1 MRAVSL
7 IFRISAMFAMS
18 TLVAAF
24 PSFSSAFSV
33 TSQPRTA
40 VEPETKTII
49 WQDPGAVEELDFV
62 AGPGG
67 VKKVPTPPF
76 TFVEETLSG
85 SNPKVKVKDANDTTW
100 HVKWGSEVNAE
111 VFATRMAWAA
121 GYFVDPSYFIASGKI
136 EGAKGLK
143 RAKKFVNSDGSFTN
157 ARFERHKNKGATVL
171 DDEKSWRWDQNPL
184 VGTPELNGL
193 KIMLMLT
200 SNWDNKDV
208 RDISRGSNTAI
219 LEYQDGESIER
230 RYMVTDWGG
239 SMGKWG
245 GVMGREK
252 WDAKGYEKQTPDFIK
267 GVERGFVEF
276 GYSGQHTGT
285 FKEGISVNDVKWLV
299 GYVGRITDQQ
309 IRDGLKASGAT
320 PDEVDVFTRAIR
332 NRIDQMRKLT

>member
-24 PSFSSAFSV
+24 PSFSSAFSGA
-33 TSQPRTA
+33 TQPRTA
-40 VEPETKTII
+40 AEPEIKTII

-76 TFVEETLSG
+76 TFDEETLSG

-157 ARFERHKNKGATVL
+157 ARFERHKKKGATFL

-208 RDISRGSNTAI
+208 RDIGRGSNTAI
-219 LEYQDGESIER
+219 LEYQDGENIER

-252 WDAKGYEKQTPDFIK
+252 WDPKGYEKQTADFIK

-285 FKEGISVNDVKWLV
+285 FKEGISVNDVKWLM

-320 PDEVDVFTRAIR
+320 PDEIDRFARSIR